1 MKIRCDVCDKEE
13 ASVFCTADEASLC
26 GGCDHR
32 VHHANKLASKHLRFS
47 LLYPSSSNNSS
58 PICDICQEKK
68 ALLFCQQD
76 RAILCKDCDSSIHSA
91 NEHTKKH
98 DRFLLTGVKLSATSS
113 VYKPTSESSSS
124 SSSQDCSVPGSSISN
139 PPIKKPLSS
148 PQSNNSK
155 IQPSSKVDAA
165 LNQWGSTSTISEYL
179 IDTLPGWH
187 VEDFLDSSLPPFGFS
202 KSSDDD
208 GVLPY
213 VEAEDDSTKKNNN
226 NTVSLPSKNL
236 GIWVPQIPQ
245 TIPSSYTNQYF
256 SQDNNNNIHFG
267 MYNNKDTLPEVQT
280 YAPIQNM
287 KQGHNK
293 RWYDDGGF
301 TVPQITTST
310 FTHPPSLP
318 SNKKSRSFW

>member
-26 GGCDHR
+26 GGCDHQ
-32 VHHANKLASKHLRFS
+32 VHHANKLASKHPRFS

-58 PICDICQEKK
+58 PVCDICQEKK

-76 RAILCKDCDSSIHSA
+76 RAILCKDCDTSIHSA
-91 NEHTKKH
+91 NEHKKKH

-113 VYKPTSESSSS
+113 VYKPTSEPSS
-124 SSSQDCSVPGSSISN
+124 SSSQDCSVPS
-139 PPIKKPLSS
+139 KKPLSA
-148 PQSNNSK
+148 PQSNTSK
-155 IQPSSKVDAA
+155 IQPSSKIGGDSEVS
-165 LNQWGSTSTISEYL
+165 QWGSTSTISEYL

-202 KSSDDD
+202 KSGDDD

-213 VEAEDDSTKKNNN
+213 MEAEDDSTMRNNY
-226 NTVSLPSKNL
+226 NTLSLPSENL
-236 GIWVPQIPQ
+236 GVWVTQIPQ
-245 TIPSSYTNQYF
+245 TLPSSYTNQE
-256 SQDNNNNIHFG
+256 NNNNIQFNT
-267 MYNNKDTLPEVQT
+267 YNNKDTSLEVKT

-287 KQGHNK
+287 KQQGQNK

-301 TVPQITTST
+301 TVPQITTTT
-310 FTHPPSLP
+310 FTHPPLH
-318 SNKKSRSFW
+318 SNKKSRSF